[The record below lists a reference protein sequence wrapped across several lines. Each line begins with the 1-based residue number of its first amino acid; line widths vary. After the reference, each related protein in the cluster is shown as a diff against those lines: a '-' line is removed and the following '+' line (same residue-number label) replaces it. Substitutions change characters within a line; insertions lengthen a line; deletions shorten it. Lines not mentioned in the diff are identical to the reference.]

1 MPITVYLT
9 GQNNFGNRGCE
20 ALVRSTVTILREQMP
35 DMRFLVPS
43 SDIAR
48 DSAQWPEA
56 AAWGVQFVP
65 APTVPASYMQW
76 GRLCRFLP
84 FMKSMTWP
92 SLRDLP
98 HLEKYLQQADA
109 IISIGGDNY
118 SLDYGLVSLFFFV
131 GIAERAL
138 EIGKPVMLWAASIG
152 PFTAD
157 PRVQAAMVAH
167 LKKLHTI
174 SVRESHT
181 LLYLHKLGVIDNVI
195 AVVDP
200 AFALNRQAV
209 AHAAFWPGTP
219 GQGVLGINVSPLIEQ
234 RHTCDSNPAS
244 TSDLMVAFI
253 KWIMVETDLAVL
265 LVPHVAPLDGSS
277 CNNDATMLQHILHRV
292 PGYAERLSMIPS
304 GLNACELKHII
315 AQCKYFI
322 GARTHATIAA
332 LSSGV
337 PTLSIAYSIK
347 ARGINYDLFKH
358 EYYVLPLAEL
368 NLATLKTNFLHLVN
382 EGIFIRDTLRTRIPE
397 WKTKATLS
405 AKAFVELIKHHY
417 SVKSN
422 KL

>member
-1 MPITVYLT
+1 MPITIYLT

-20 ALVRSTVTILREQMP
+20 ALVRSTVATLREQMP
-35 DMRFLVPS
+35 DVRFLVPS
-43 SDIAR
+43 SDSLR
-48 DSAQWPEA
+48 DTAQWPDA

-65 APTVPASYMQW
+65 APTVPSSYLQW

-84 FMKSMTWP
+84 FMKSMAWP

-109 IISIGGDNY
+109 VISIGGDNY

-131 GIAERAL
+131 GIAERTL
-138 EIGKPVMLWAASIG
+138 EMGKPVMLWGASVG

-157 PRVQAAMVAH
+157 LRVQAAMVVH
-167 LKKLHTI
+167 LSKLHKI

-181 LLYLHKLGVIDNVI
+181 LFYLRKLGVVENVI
-195 AVVDP
+195 AVTDP
-200 AFALNRQAV
+200 AFVLNRQTV
-209 AHAAFWPGTP
+209 AQATFWPATT

-234 RHTCDSNPAS
+234 RHTSDGNPAS

-253 KWIMVETDLAVL
+253 KWIMVETDLTVL
-265 LVPHVAPLDGSS
+265 LVPHVVPLDGSA

-292 PGYAERLSMIPS
+292 PGYAERLSMVPS
-304 GLNACELKHII
+304 GLNACELKDTI
-315 AQCKYFI
+315 AQCQYFI

-347 ARGINYDLFKH
+347 ARGINFDLFKH

-368 NLATLKTNFLHLVN
+368 NLATLKANFLHLVN
-382 EGIFIRDTLRTRIPE
+382 EEIFIRDTLRTRIPE

-405 AKAFVELIKHHY
+405 AQAFVELFNHHY
-417 SVKSN
+417 SVRSGK
-422 KL
+422 